1 MNNALFFIPIL
12 MGIFFL
18 IVGFIMLKFPGKK
31 INGSY
36 GYRTFSS
43 MENQQTW
50 DFAQLCSA
58 KESIKLGIILTLC
71 SIIGIWYNPNK
82 GITIMLGLI
91 LIIGPAII
99 LITNVERAIK
109 RKFRNEHE
117 QNQTDLNS
125 TRKNKARTAKQV

>member
-12 MGIFFL
+12 TGTFFL

-31 INGSY
+31 INSSY
-36 GYRTFSS
+36 GYRTFRS

-50 DFAQLCSA
+50 DFAQLYSA
-58 KESIKLGIILTLC
+58 KESIKLGIILALC
-71 SIIGIWYNPNK
+71 SIVGIWYNPNK
-82 GITIMLGLI
+82 GITIILGLI

-117 QNQTDLNS
+117 QKTN
-125 TRKNKARTAKQV
+125 